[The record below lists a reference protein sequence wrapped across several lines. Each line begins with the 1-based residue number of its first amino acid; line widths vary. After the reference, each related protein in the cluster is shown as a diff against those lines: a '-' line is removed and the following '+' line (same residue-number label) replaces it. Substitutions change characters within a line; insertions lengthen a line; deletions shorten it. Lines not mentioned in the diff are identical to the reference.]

1 MFGKNVV
8 LKIRDKYDFREWS
21 LKADVLSSAK
31 VITVI
36 KSSVVRNSLKNTHW
50 KQTITR
56 ESELCL

>member
-1 MFGKNVV
+1 M
-8 LKIRDKYDFREWS
+8 KIRDKYDFREWS

-36 KSSVVRNSLKNTHW
+36 KSSVVRNSLKNAHW